1 MIVYEATK
9 ERFVSDVIQDKI
21 RDRIDKKFYEKM
33 GYHTSESEKNAWEN
47 SMQYMLKVL
56 VDNNIPAACGIAIE
70 FRIPNTSKRV
80 DFIISGKDESGK
92 NTAIIV
98 ELKQWTEAKIVS
110 GKDAIVETF
119 TGHAVREVAHPSY
132 QAWSYAALLKNFNET
147 VEEDNIGLYPC
158 AYLHNY
164 DFDQFNDPLKDS
176 IYDEYVEKA
185 PLYGKR
191 DALKLR
197 EFIKKYVK
205 YGDSTNILYRVDS
218 GRIRPSKK
226 LQDTLAAMLEGNDY
240 FVMIDEQKVAYELAL
255 DIVRKSYLDDK
266 KRVLIVEGGPGTGKS
281 VVAINLLVNIL
292 AKEQD
297 MIALYVTKNS
307 APREVFYERL
317 RGHFKQS
324 FIKNLFKGSG
334 SFTESKT
341 NEFDALIVDE
351 AHRLNEKS
359 GLFGNLGENQVKE
372 IINAAKASI
381 FFIDKHQRVTLKDYG
396 SIDVIEKFANEANAE
411 IEYIKLESQ
420 FRCNGSDGYLSW
432 LNDVLEIEETAN
444 YDGFDFNY
452 DFRVVDS
459 PEELRDL
466 IFEKNEINNSA
477 RLLAGY
483 CWDWIKEGKA
493 NSDIHDIKI
502 GDFSMSWNLNNTNT
516 WAIDGNSVNEIGC
529 IHTSQGLEFD
539 YVGVILGFDIRYENG
554 QIITDFTE
562 RARTDQSL
570 KGIKTRYKQN
580 PEEALKLADEI
591 IKNTYRTLMTR
602 GMKGCYIYC
611 EDLNLENYFKERVSR
626 LTGNTIE
633 YSDSRVTLDRYI

>member
-1 MIVYEATK
+1 MLVYEATK
-9 ERFVSDVIQDKI
+9 GEFLDSVLMGSITDEIYAVYQEKI
-21 RDRIDKKFYEKM
+21 GKSPQSQIDSW
-33 GYHTSESEKNAWEN
+33 TN
-47 SMQYMLKVL
+47 SMEFMFKVL
-56 VDNNIPAACGIAIE
+56 SDNEIPDDAGVAIE
-70 FRIPNTSKRV
+70 FSIPTTSKRI
-80 DFIISGKDESGK
+80 DFTLTGLNENNEDSVVII
-92 NTAIIV
+92 
-98 ELKQWTEAKIVS
+98 ELKQWSSADKVE
-110 GKDAIVETF
+110 GKDGLVLTYLGGGLRET
-119 TGHAVREVAHPSY
+119 AHPSY

-205 YGDSTNILYRVDS
+205 YGDSSNILYRVDS

-255 DIVRKSYLDDK
+255 EMVRKSYLDDK

-317 RGHFKQS
+317 RGHFKQN

-334 SFTESKT
+334 SFTESET
-341 NEFDALIVDE
+341 NQFDALIVDE

-459 PEELRDL
+459 PEELKDL

-483 CWDWIKEGKA
+483 CWDWIKEGK
-493 NSDIHDIKI
+493 NNTNVHDIEI
-502 GDFSMSWNLNNTNT
+502 GDFSMSWNLGNSST
-516 WAIDGNSVNEIGC
+516 WAIDENSVNEIGC

-611 EDLNLENYFKERVSR
+611 EDVNLENYFKERVSK
-626 LTGNTIE
+626 LTGNTVE

>member
-1 MIVYEATK
+1 MLVYEATK
-9 ERFVSDVIQDKI
+9 GEFLDSVLMESITDEIYAVYQEKI
-21 RDRIDKKFYEKM
+21 GKSPQSQIDSW
-33 GYHTSESEKNAWEN
+33 TN
-47 SMQYMLKVL
+47 SMEFMFKVL
-56 VDNNIPAACGIAIE
+56 SDNEIPDDAGVAIE
-70 FRIPNTSKRV
+70 FTIPTTSKRI
-80 DFIISGKDESGK
+80 DFTLTGLNENKEDSVVII
-92 NTAIIV
+92 
-98 ELKQWTEAKIVS
+98 ELKQWSHADKVD
-110 GKDAIVETF
+110 GKDGIVLTYLGGGLRET
-119 TGHAVREVAHPSY
+119 AHPSY
-132 QAWSYAALLKNFNET
+132 QAWSYASLLRDFNET
-147 VEEDNIGLYPC
+147 VEVDSIGLYPC

-164 DFDQFNDPLKDS
+164 DFDPFNDPLKDG
-176 IYDEYVEKA
+176 IYEEYVEKA

-205 YGDSTNILYRVDS
+205 YGDSNDILYRVDS

-226 LQDTLAAMLEGNDY
+226 LQDTLAAMLEGNEH

-255 DIVRKSYLDDK
+255 DMVRKSYLDEK

-292 AKEQD
+292 SKEQD

-307 APREVFYERL
+307 APREVFYQKL
-317 RGHFKQS
+317 RGTHYSQS
-324 FIKNLFKGSG
+324 YIKNLFKGSG
-334 SFTESKT
+334 TFTESET
-341 NEFDALIVDE
+341 NQFDALIVDE

-359 GLFGNLGENQVKE
+359 GLFSNLGENQVKE
-372 IINAAKASI
+372 IINAAKTSI
-381 FFIDKHQRVTLKDYG
+381 FFIDKHQRVTLKDFG
-396 SIDVIEKFANEANAE
+396 SIEEIEKCAKEVNAE
-411 IEYIKLESQ
+411 IEHIKLESQ

-444 YDGFDFNY
+444 FDGFDFNY

-459 PEELRDL
+459 PEELREL

-483 CWDWIKEGKA
+483 CWDWIKEGK
-493 NSDIHDIKI
+493 NNTDVHDIEI
-502 GDFSMSWNLNNTNT
+502 GDFSMSWNLGNSST
-516 WAIDGNSVNEIGC
+516 WAIDENSVNEIGC

-554 QIITDFTE
+554 QIVTDFNE
-562 RARTDQSL
+562 RAKTDQSL
-570 KGIKTRYKQN
+570 KGIKTRYKSN
-580 PEEALKLADEI
+580 PKEALELADEI

-611 EDLNLENYFKERVSR
+611 EDINLENYFKERVSK
-626 LTGNTIE
+626 LQQNILSE
-633 YSDSRVTLDRYI
+633 NINVCL

>member
-1 MIVYEATK
+1 MLVYEATK
-9 ERFVSDVIQDKI
+9 GQFLDSVLMGSITDEIYAVYQEKI
-21 RDRIDKKFYEKM
+21 GKSPQSQIDSW
-33 GYHTSESEKNAWEN
+33 TN
-47 SMQYMLKVL
+47 SMEFMFKVL
-56 VDNNIPAACGIAIE
+56 SDKDIPNDAGVAIE
-70 FRIPNTSKRV
+70 FTIPTTSKRI
-80 DFIISGKDESGK
+80 DFTLTGLNENNEDSVVII
-92 NTAIIV
+92 
-98 ELKQWTEAKIVS
+98 ELKQWSSADKVE
-110 GKDAIVETF
+110 GKDGLVLTYLGGGLRET
-119 TGHAVREVAHPSY
+119 AHPSY

-191 DALKLR
+191 DALNLR

-396 SIDVIEKFANEANAE
+396 NIDVIEKFANEANAE

-459 PEELRDL
+459 PEELKDL

-483 CWDWIKEGKA
+483 CWDWIKEGK
-493 NSDIHDIKI
+493 NNTNVHDIEI
-502 GDFSMSWNLNNTNT
+502 GDFSMSWNLGNSST
-516 WAIDGNSVNEIGC
+516 WAIDDNSVNEIGC

-611 EDLNLENYFKERVSR
+611 EDENLENYFKEKVSR
-626 LTGNTIE
+626 LTGNTVE

>member
-1 MIVYEATK
+1 MLVYEATK
-9 ERFVSDVIQDKI
+9 GEFLDSVLMGSITDEIYAVYQEKI
-21 RDRIDKKFYEKM
+21 GKSPQSQIDSW
-33 GYHTSESEKNAWEN
+33 TN
-47 SMQYMLKVL
+47 SMEFMFKVL
-56 VDNNIPAACGIAIE
+56 SDNEIPDDAGVAIE
-70 FRIPNTSKRV
+70 FTIPTTSKRI
-80 DFIISGKDESGK
+80 DFTLTGLNENNEDSVVII
-92 NTAIIV
+92 
-98 ELKQWTEAKIVS
+98 ELKQWSSADKVE
-110 GKDAIVETF
+110 GKDGLVLTYLGGGLRET
-119 TGHAVREVAHPSY
+119 AHPSY

-176 IYDEYVEKA
+176 VYDEYVEKA

-205 YGDSTNILYRVDS
+205 YGDSTNILYRVDN

-226 LQDTLAAMLEGNDY
+226 LQDTLAAMLKGNDY

-483 CWDWIKEGKA
+483 CWDWIKEGKS
-493 NSDIHDIKI
+493 NSDIHDIEI

-516 WAIDGNSVNEIGC
+516 WAIDENSVNEIGC

-580 PEEALKLADEI
+580 PDEALKLADEI

-611 EDLNLENYFKERVSR
+611 EDVNLENYFKERVSR
-626 LTGNTIE
+626 LTGNTVE

>member
-1 MIVYEATK
+1 MLVYEATK
-9 ERFVSDVIQDKI
+9 GEFLDSVLMGSITDEIYAIYQEKI
-21 RDRIDKKFYEKM
+21 GKSPQSQIDSW
-33 GYHTSESEKNAWEN
+33 TN
-47 SMQYMLKVL
+47 SMEFMYKVL
-56 VDNNIPAACGIAIE
+56 SDNDIPNDAGVAIE
-70 FRIPNTSKRV
+70 FTIPTTSKRI
-80 DFIISGKDESGK
+80 DFTLTGLNENNEDSVVII
-92 NTAIIV
+92 
-98 ELKQWTEAKIVS
+98 ELKQWSSADKVG
-110 GKDAIVETF
+110 GKDGLVLTYLGGGLRET
-119 TGHAVREVAHPSY
+119 AHPSY

-164 DFDQFNDPLKDS
+164 DFDPFNDPLKDS

-205 YGDSTNILYRVDS
+205 YGDSSNILYRVDS

-226 LQDTLAAMLEGNDY
+226 LQDTLAAMLEGNEY

-255 DIVRKSYLDDK
+255 DMVRKSYLDDK

-493 NSDIHDIKI
+493 NSNIHDIEI

-516 WAIDGNSVNEIGC
+516 WAIDENSVNEIGC

-580 PEEALKLADEI
+580 PEEALELADEI

-611 EDLNLENYFKERVSR
+611 EDVNLENYFKERVSK
-626 LTGNTIE
+626 LTGNTVE

>member
-1 MIVYEATK
+1 MLVYEATK
-9 ERFVSDVIQDKI
+9 GEFLDSVLMGSITDEIYAVYQEKI
-21 RDRIDKKFYEKM
+21 GKSPQSQIDSW
-33 GYHTSESEKNAWEN
+33 TN
-47 SMQYMLKVL
+47 SMEFMFKVL
-56 VDNNIPAACGIAIE
+56 SDNDIPDDAGVAIE
-70 FRIPNTSKRV
+70 FTIPTTSKRI
-80 DFIISGKDESGK
+80 DFTLTGLNENNEDSVVII
-92 NTAIIV
+92 
-98 ELKQWTEAKIVS
+98 ELKQWSSADKVE
-110 GKDAIVETF
+110 GKDGLVLTYLGGGLRET
-119 TGHAVREVAHPSY
+119 AHPSY

-164 DFDQFNDPLKDS
+164 DFDPFNDPLKDS

-444 YDGFDFNY
+444 FDGFDYNY

-483 CWDWIKEGKA
+483 CWDWIKEGK
-493 NSDIHDIKI
+493 NNTDVHDIEI
-502 GDFSMSWNLNNTNT
+502 GDFSMSWNLGNSST
-516 WAIDGNSVNEIGC
+516 WAIDENSVNEIGC

-611 EDLNLENYFKERVSR
+611 EDVNLENYFKERVSK
-626 LTGNTIE
+626 LTGNTVE